1 MSRVDRMGTECS
13 AVSPALPA
21 IGKAPDWA
29 TDPITPTMKIRSLG
43 VVSAAICL
51 AFVVLRVPSLRAAE
65 AELAQLRTKAEK
77 GNVLAQYN
85 LGLAY
90 AEGRDTPR
98 DLIEAYVWLRLAS
111 DNGGTGTAL
120 SGVIRQMSIE
130 EIATARIRLEELRR
144 NLAAAAA
151 EPPPA
156 APAVAP
162 TRPPVA
168 AQPAPAEDRVAAMQV
183 ELSKLRADNA
193 RLTQELAS
201 MQEKQAG
208 PEVSGAPADK
218 RKLADL
224 GAELEAVRKELE
236 KAKAGQVE
244 FAAKSEELVK
254 LRSDNEVLAAANRR
268 LEEQGRAAA
277 DLPRKLAEAQSALE
291 QLKAQNGSLQAQ
303 GAEGAA
309 PSGGAEEL
317 VKLKEQL
324 GRANSEVQ
332 MTLRSYELL
341 RQENERL
348 IAQITQ
354 AKTP

>member
-1 MSRVDRMGTECS
+1 MGTECS

-29 TDPITPTMKIRSLG
+29 TDPISHHENTIAWRCL
-43 VVSAAICL
+43 AAICL

-224 GAELEAVRKELE
+224 LGAELEAVRKELE

-303 GAEGAA
+303 GAEA
-309 PSGGAEEL
+309 
-317 VKLKEQL
+317 QL
-324 GRANSEVQ
+324 RRAGPKNW
-332 MTLRSYELL
+332 
-341 RQENERL
+341 
-348 IAQITQ
+348 
-354 AKTP
+354 